1 MDATRI
7 TLLAL
12 DLFGSPG
19 WSADKEIQRLYA
31 LSNHAG
37 RHYRRIILSK
47 RHGGQRLVLAPDY
60 LLKTVQRNILKNVL
74 SQFPLSP
81 FATAYR
87 PGCPIVSNAQPHCQ
101 QQQILKLDIENFF
114 DSISW
119 LQVIA
124 WVPPGK
130 CLFSGVFCNM
140 AEKQTAKRNRR
151 EEILQS
157 LALML
162 ESSDGSQRITTAKL
176 AASVGV
182 SEAALYRHFPSKTRM
197 FDSLIEFIEDSLIT
211 RINLILKDEKDTTA
225 RLRLIVL
232 LLLGF
237 GERNP
242 GLTRILTG
250 HALMFEQD
258 RLQGRINQLF
268 ERIEAQLRQVL
279 REKRMREG
287 EGYTTDETLL
297 ASQLLA
303 FCEGMLSR
311 FVRSEFKYRPTDDF
325 DTRWPLIAAQL
336 Q

>member
-1 MDATRI
+1 
-7 TLLAL
+7 
-12 DLFGSPG
+12 
-19 WSADKEIQRLYA
+19 
-31 LSNHAG
+31 
-37 RHYRRIILSK
+37 
-47 RHGGQRLVLAPDY
+47 
-60 LLKTVQRNILKNVL
+60 
-74 SQFPLSP
+74 
-81 FATAYR
+81 
-87 PGCPIVSNAQPHCQ
+87 
-101 QQQILKLDIENFF
+101 
-114 DSISW
+114 
-119 LQVIA
+119 
-124 WVPPGK
+124 
-130 CLFSGVFCNM
+130 M

-232 LLLGF
+232 LILGF

-268 ERIEAQLRQVL
+268 ERIEVQLRQVM
-279 REKRMREG
+279 REKKMREG
-287 EGYTTDETLL
+287 EGYTLDETLL

-303 FCEGMLSR
+303 FCGVCCRALCAASSNIVRRMISR
-311 FVRSEFKYRPTDDF
+311 PAGRWSPHSCSKSSHAAARLHDSPRNLRKFVANPRA
-325 DTRWPLIAAQL
+325 IG
-336 Q
+336 

>member
-1 MDATRI
+1 
-7 TLLAL
+7 
-12 DLFGSPG
+12 
-19 WSADKEIQRLYA
+19 
-31 LSNHAG
+31 
-37 RHYRRIILSK
+37 
-47 RHGGQRLVLAPDY
+47 
-60 LLKTVQRNILKNVL
+60 
-74 SQFPLSP
+74 
-81 FATAYR
+81 
-87 PGCPIVSNAQPHCQ
+87 
-101 QQQILKLDIENFF
+101 
-114 DSISW
+114 
-119 LQVIA
+119 
-124 WVPPGK
+124 
-130 CLFSGVFCNM
+130 
-140 AEKQTAKRNRR
+140 
-151 EEILQS
+151 
-157 LALML
+157 
-162 ESSDGSQRITTAKL
+162 
-176 AASVGV
+176 
-182 SEAALYRHFPSKTRM
+182 M

-268 ERIEAQLRQVL
+268 ERIEAQLR
-279 REKRMREG
+279 EG

-297 ASQLLA
+297 ASQILA

-325 DTRWPLIAAQL
+325 DARWPLIAAQL